1 MAKNI
6 GLYTKKLNYALNGK
20 SEGVNDEQ
28 NVKMMCESLQ
38 NGNKTR

>member
-6 GLYTKKLNYALNGK
+6 GLYTKKLNYAK
-20 SEGVNDEQ
+20 RETEGVNDEQ
-28 NVKMMCESLQ
+28 NVKMMCENLQ